1 MINLENENKQLKKNV
16 LELQNNI
23 NKLTEENTNLEKKLL
38 KEEDNN
44 EEDIFF
50 TTGINIIK
58 KRKSEDKKN
67 ENLNEENN

>member
-23 NKLTEENTNLEKKLL
+23 NKLNEENKNSENNILN
-38 KEEDNN
+38 EEDN
-44 EEDIFF
+44 FF